1 MSTRTLGTRL
11 AMMLAASS
19 LVIGAC
25 TSGDDNASDTSD
37 GPTSTGEPTTTTERV
52 MLQATASCVSWL
64 NSAERAD

>member
-37 GPTSTGEPTTTTERV
+37 GPTSTGEPTTTTEAPIVRGLGESL
-52 MLQATASCVSWL
+52 MI
-64 NSAERAD
+64 